1 MDADG
6 LPIVGRGINLAEVD
20 PIGPKRMLAFL
31 NHFIVHTS
39 GFLNRFS
46 VICEEKLEDLSVRL
60 QRLETTVC
68 LLEAKLSSI
77 PGLDDV
83 SHAPPAVSVT
93 EMPTVVMTTSVNNA
107 DKADTSPVTSMPVTD
122 DETPASAEP
131 STNSTAAADPRYE
144 KYFRLLK
151 MRVSKEALQQRMV
164 IEGLDPAALDDP
176 TVTVTAAPSVEEKPE
191 QQQQQQH
198 GSDSDVDFSDDDKQS
213 TSSGSDFS

>member
-20 PIGPKRMLAFL
+20 PISPKRMLAFL

-77 PGLDDV
+77 PGLDDI
-83 SHAPPAVSVT
+83 SHAPPAVSAT
-93 EMPTVVMTTSVNNA
+93 EMPTVVTTTSVNDA
-107 DKADTSPVTSMPVTD
+107 DKADTTPVTSTLVTS

-131 STNSTAAADPRYE
+131 SANSTAAKDPRYQ
-144 KYFRLLK
+144 KFFRLLK
-151 MRVSKEALQQRMV
+151 MQVPREALQQRMV
-164 IEGLDPAALDDP
+164 IEGLDPAVLDNPDAD
-176 TVTVTAAPSVEEKPE
+176 AAPSVDEKPE
-191 QQQQQQH
+191 QQQQQRQH
-198 GSDSDVDFSDDDKQS
+198 SSDSDVDFSDDDKQS